1 MDRLSDAAQSAGGE
15 GGADPGPRGSGDRG
29 VLRRHR
35 DVLADLTRSG
45 DVHGGRLEEA
55 LRTITAAAARGLDVD
70 RVGVWLFDDGR
81 SALRCAELHARREEG
96 DDAGA
101 TLHREDLPSF
111 FEAVE
116 GDARLAV
123 EDVGGDARTEG
134 LGEAYAAERDV
145 RAMLVAPILVGARL
159 AGVVSHEVE
168 GRPRAWTLAEENL
181 AASVADHVGLAL
193 QARDRRR
200 AEQALRESR
209 ANYRDLVESLP
220 MGIVVH
226 RERRVLYANPGAAD
240 IVGLER
246 PGDLVG
252 RSILGFVHETSRD
265 EAESEIRR
273 VEEERRHSERSEYR
287 AMRADGEVIEVEAWA
302 IPVTY
307 EDAPAVQTLVRDITA
322 RKRAEEALRASERRF
337 RTIFEDSRDAIYI
350 TSEDGRILDVNR
362 AACGL
367 FGAERGELVGL
378 DVEKLYVDSADR
390 ERFRR
395 AIARTGSV
403 KDWEVALRTLD
414 GDEMDCL
421 LTSSV
426 RRGADGE
433 LLGYQGIIR
442 DVTEQ
447 KRFEEQLQHRALH
460 DWLTDLPNRALF
472 RDRLQ
477 HAVSRAG
484 RDGETLA
491 VMFLDIDRFK
501 VINDGLGH
509 HAGDRVLI
517 QLGQRIRSCLRE
529 EDTVARMGGDEFAV
543 LLEGLEAPAHARDA
557 AGRVAETL
565 SEPFFVAGE
574 EVHVSASIGI
584 ALHGPDP
591 ARGPSGSPEAE
602 HLLRRADAAMY
613 QVKAVGGTG
622 VHVFDPDVDV
632 AETEKLQKENELR
645 RALAEEEFTVHY
657 QPIVSLET
665 GRIVE
670 VEPLARWPRQDGTL
684 TPPEDFIPMAEETGL
699 IVVLGAWLLE
709 RSCRDLASW
718 DTGAGGDAPLRLSAN
733 LSPRQF
739 EDPELLDVIREIL
752 RDTSLPPERLAFE
765 VTEGAVM
772 HTPERVDQLKRM
784 GITVTVDDF
793 GTGYSSLHYLKN
805 LDVDALKIDR
815 SFVAGLGTDEQ
826 DTAIVRTIVTL
837 GRTLGLRVVGEG
849 IETEGQLDLL
859 RSLGCHL
866 GQGHHLARP
875 MDADAMAELL
885 REGAGGRW

>member
-1 MDRLSDAAQSAGGE
+1 MDRLSDAAEPVGGE
-15 GGADPGPRGSGDRG
+15 GGGDPGPRGSGDRG

-35 DVLADLTRSG
+35 DVLATLTRSG
-45 DVHGGRLEEA
+45 DVHGGRLDEA

-70 RVGVWLFDDGR
+70 RVGVWFFEDGR
-81 SALRCAELHARREEG
+81 STLRCAELHAAGDGARGEGPTLSREE
-96 DDAGA
+96 
-101 TLHREDLPSF
+101 LPSYF
-111 FEAVE
+111 AALE

-123 EDVGGDARTEG
+123 ERVGGDARTDG
-134 LGEAYAAERDV
+134 LREAYAAERDV
-145 RAMLVAPILVGARL
+145 RSMLVAPVLVGARL
-159 AGVVSHEVE
+159 AGVVSHEAT
-168 GRPRAWTLAEENL
+168 GSARAWSLAEENL

-220 MGIVVH
+220 LGIVVH
-226 RERRVLYANPGAAD
+226 RGREVLYANPGAAD
-240 IVGLER
+240 IVGLDR
-246 PGDLVG
+246 PEELVG

-265 EAESEIRR
+265 AAESEIRR

-287 AMRADGEVIEVEAWA
+287 AMRADGEVIQVEAWA

-322 RKRAEEALRASERRF
+322 RKRAEEGLRASEQRF

-350 TSEDGRILDVNR
+350 TSQDGRILDVNR

-367 FGAERGELVGL
+367 FGADRDELVGL
-378 DVEKLYVDSADR
+378 DVEKLYLDPADR
-390 ERFRR
+390 ARFQR
-395 AIARTGSV
+395 AIARAGSV
-403 KDWEVALRTLD
+403 KDWEVSLRTLD

-426 RRGADGE
+426 RRGAAGE

-477 HAVSRAG
+477 HAVSRAE
-484 RDGETLA
+484 REAETLA

-543 LLEGLEAPAHARDA
+543 LLENLDARGHARDA
-557 AGRVAETL
+557 AERVAETL

-574 EVHVSASIGI
+574 EIHVSASIGI
-584 ALHGPDP
+584 SMYGAAAALPGRPK
-591 ARGPSGSPEAE
+591 AE

-632 AETEKLQKENELR
+632 AETRKLQQENELR
-645 RALAEEEFTVHY
+645 RAVAEEAFTVHY

-670 VEPLARWPRQDGTL
+670 VEPLARWPREDGSL

-699 IVVLGAWLLE
+699 ITVLGAWLLE
-709 RSCRDLASW
+709 RACRDLASW
-718 DTGAGGDAPLRLSAN
+718 EAGADGDAPLRLSAN

-752 RDTSLPPERLAFE
+752 DATSLPPGRLAFE
-765 VTEGAVM
+765 VTESAVM
-772 HTPERVDQLKRM
+772 HTPERVDQLRRM

-815 SFVAGLGTDEQ
+815 SFVAGLSTDEQ
-826 DTAIVRTIVTL
+826 DTAIVRTIITL

-866 GQGHHLARP
+866 GQGYHLARP
-875 MDADAMAELL
+875 MEADAVAELL
-885 REGAGGRW
+885 REDPAW